1 MEDTMPRR
9 SPFSIDLADDER
21 AELSARSHEYTLP
34 FKDVLRARI
43 VLLASQGL
51 GNDSIAARLGTSR
64 QIASKW
70 RARFH
75 DHRLAGLDDRP
86 RGGRPARFSPRCGCC
101 DQGAG
106 L

>member
-1 MEDTMPRR
+1 MPRR
-9 SPFSIDLADDER
+9 SPFTIDLTDEEF
-21 AELSARSHEYTLP
+21 AELAARSHEYSLP
-34 FKDVLRARI
+34 FRDVLRARI

-51 GNDSIAARLGTSR
+51 GNDSIAIRLGTSR

-75 DHRLAGLDDRP
+75 DGRLPALDDRP
-86 RGGRPARFSPRCGCC
+86 RSGRPARFSPQCDRR
-101 DQGAG
+101 DQGAC

>member
-1 MEDTMPRR
+1 MPRR
-9 SPFSIDLADDER
+9 SPFEINLTDEEL
-21 AELSARSHEYTLP
+21 AELTVRSHEYSLP
-34 FKDVLRARI
+34 FRDVLRARI

-75 DHRLAGLDDRP
+75 DGGLAGLDDRP
-86 RGGRPARFSPRCGCC
+86 RSGRSARFSPQSGHR

>member
-1 MEDTMPRR
+1 MPRR
-9 SPFSIDLADDER
+9 SPFTIDLTDEEFT
-21 AELSARSHEYTLP
+21 ELEARSHEYTLP
-34 FKDVLRARI
+34 FRDVLRARI
-43 VLLASQGL
+43 VLLASEGFA
-51 GNDSIAARLGTSR
+51 NDRIATRLGTSR

-75 DHRLAGLDDRP
+75 DGRLAGLDDQP
-86 RGGRPARFSPRCGCC
+86 RSGRPARFSPRCCRR

>member
-1 MEDTMPRR
+1 MPRR
-9 SPFSIDLADDER
+9 SPFTIDLTGDEYT
-21 AELSARSHEYTLP
+21 ELATRSHEYSLP
-34 FKDVLRARI
+34 FRDVLRARI
-43 VLLASQGL
+43 VLLASHGL

-75 DHRLAGLDDRP
+75 DKRLAGLDDRP
-86 RGGRPARFSPRCGCC
+86 RSGRPARFSPRCGRG

>member
-1 MEDTMPRR
+1 MPRR
-9 SPFSIDLADDER
+9 SPFAIDLADDER

-43 VLLASQGL
+43 VLLASQGFS
-51 GNDSIAARLGTSR
+51 NDSIAARLGTSR
-64 QIASKW
+64 QIASRW

-86 RGGRPARFSPRCGCC
+86 RSGRPARFSPQCSCC

-106 L
+106 V